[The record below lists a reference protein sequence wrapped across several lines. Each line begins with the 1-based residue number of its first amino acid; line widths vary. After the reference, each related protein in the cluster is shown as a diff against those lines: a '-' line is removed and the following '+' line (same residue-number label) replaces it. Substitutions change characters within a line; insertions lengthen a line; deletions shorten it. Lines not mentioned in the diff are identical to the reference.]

1 MRNAKT
7 LFVVL
12 CIMLTHL
19 GTAHAK
25 LGAFE
30 FEHMVK
36 GSTFIVIGKVKS
48 VSLRKNAT
56 VEVLE
61 ILKSAPGQELVLNVG
76 KTWTCDVSEAKKGET
91 ILLFVSRNQ
100 KEKRNQIYA
109 SSRGRM
115 PIDELKGKKYA
126 TFWPEVRMP
135 KGIEVIKGPEPKWSF
150 IRRANLGDLKKC
162 IKKTLE
168 ESPNQAM
175 DSDEK

>member
-61 ILKSAPGQELVLNVG
+61 ILKGAPG
-76 KTWTCDVSEAKKGET
+76 
-91 ILLFVSRNQ
+91 
-100 KEKRNQIYA
+100 
-109 SSRGRM
+109 
-115 PIDELKGKKYA
+115 
-126 TFWPEVRMP
+126 
-135 KGIEVIKGPEPKWSF
+135 
-150 IRRANLGDLKKC
+150 
-162 IKKTLE
+162 
-168 ESPNQAM
+168 
-175 DSDEK
+175 